1 MKGILIVDD
10 QPLILTA
17 LEKALSG
24 PGLEVVTFESSSDAM
39 TEIESSFY
47 HLCFL
52 DINIADQCG
61 LKLMK
66 RIKEVSPE
74 SQVVIISSRTLTDEM
89 ELEIEEHALLFI
101 PKPFEMFHMKMIV
114 KYLFEDI
121 GDSLH
126 GNGLPLPQVR
136 RKERR
141 FQRRPARESVNFLLE
156 PEKSEGGI
164 IANLRAETINI
175 SDGGVCLMI
184 DHSLEPG
191 QVINFT
197 EGVAREKGVVR
208 WSSPAEEAYR
218 VGVEFC

>member
-1 MKGILIVDD
+1 MKRILIVDD
-10 QPLILTA
+10 EPLILTV

-24 PGLEVVTFESSSDAM
+24 PGQEVVTFERSSDALA
-39 TEIESSFY
+39 EIESSFY

-61 LKLMK
+61 LQLMK
-66 RIKEVSPE
+66 RIKEVSPA
-74 SQVVIISSRTLTDEM
+74 SQVVIMSSGSLTDDM
-89 ELEIEEHALLFI
+89 EREIEEHALLFI
-101 PKPFEMFHMKMIV
+101 PKPFELFHVKMIA
-114 KYLFEDI
+114 KHLFEDI

-126 GNGLPLPQVR
+126 GNGLPLQQAR

-156 PEKSEGGI
+156 SEGSEGGVM
-164 IANLRAETINI
+164 ANLRAETIDI
-175 SDGGVCLMI
+175 SDGGVCLKT

-197 EGVAREKGVVR
+197 EGVASEKGVVR

>member
-24 PGLEVVTFESSSDAM
+24 PGLEVVTFESSSDALV
-39 TEIESSFY
+39 EIESTFY

-74 SQVVIISSRTLTDEM
+74 SQVVIMSSCALTDDM
-89 ELEIEEHALLFI
+89 EREIEEHALLFI

-114 KYLFEDI
+114 KHLFEDI
-121 GDSLH
+121 GNSLH

-141 FQRRPARESVNFLLE
+141 FHRRPARESVNYLLD
-156 PEKSEGGI
+156 PGGSEG
-164 IANLRAETINI
+164 AVMAHVRAETINI
-175 SDGGVCLMI
+175 SDGGVCLMT
-184 DHSLEPG
+184 DHFLEPG

-197 EGVAREKGVVR
+197 EGVEREKGVVR
-208 WSSPAEEAYR
+208 WSSPAEESYR